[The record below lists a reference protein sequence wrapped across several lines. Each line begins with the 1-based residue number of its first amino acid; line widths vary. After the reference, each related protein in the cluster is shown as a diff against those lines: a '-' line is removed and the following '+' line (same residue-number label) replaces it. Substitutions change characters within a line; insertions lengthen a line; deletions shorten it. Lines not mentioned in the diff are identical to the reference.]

1 MLFFSDTPG
10 LLADKDDESTLI
22 RRSTRPTRAPWPRPR
37 GRMVVK
43 VEAALK
49 AIDGGVGQV
58 IFSDAAP
65 EASVQRALA
74 GEGTRIS
81 MPGTSR

>member
-22 RRSTRPTRAPWPRPR
+22 REIDASDPAAALASAK

-49 AIDGGVGQV
+49 AIDE
-58 IFSDAAP
+58 SH
-65 EASVQRALA
+65 R
-74 GEGTRIS
+74 
-81 MPGTSR
+81 